1 MLASDAPSQ
10 DPIDLAILAAAGTHD
25 IDPAGWKRLQLV
37 PFEPASKLSEAI
49 LSQGA
54 ERWRAIKGATQA
66 VASRVKTAVVGKSG
80 GADYLLKRVTF
91 SGPGCSVTCD
101 FLPCRDSCQSC

>member
-10 DPIDLAILAAAGTHD
+10 DPIDLAILAG
-25 IDPAGWKRLQLV
+25 
-37 PFEPASKLSEAI
+37 FEPASNLSEAI

-80 GADYLLKRVTF
+80 ADYLWKRVAF
-91 SGPGCSVTCD
+91 SGPGRSVTCD